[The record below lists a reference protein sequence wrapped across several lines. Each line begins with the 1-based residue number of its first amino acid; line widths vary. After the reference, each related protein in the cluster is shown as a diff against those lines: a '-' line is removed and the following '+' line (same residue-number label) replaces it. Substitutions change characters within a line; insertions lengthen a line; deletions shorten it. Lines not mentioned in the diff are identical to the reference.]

1 MSQNLIS
8 LNLSAEQAAAARAHI
23 AQAQASVTGL
33 LSLDADARRSMVHMG
48 DKSQAFVM
56 QTLRVMEQNPQ
67 LLPPT
72 IDLAGGLSDR
82 AALELLLPLQEELQ
96 RFKTLVD
103 DTIAMLGSDML
114 MVALEGYAQFRLSG
128 DEHGLG
134 DLKKDLG
141 ARWGRGRRKP
151 VTPAA

>member
-1 MSQNLIS
+1 VSQNLIS

-23 AQAQASVTGL
+23 AQAQGALTGL
-33 LSLDADARRSMVHMG
+33 LSMDADTRRSMVHMG

-56 QTLRVMEQNPQ
+56 QTLRVMEQNPR

-72 IDLAGGLSDR
+72 IDLAGGLADR

-103 DTIAMLGSDML
+103 DTVAMLGSDML

-141 ARWGRGRRKP
+141 ARWSKRPRKP
-151 VTPAA
+151 ATPAA